1 MDPRPVRPVAEKIQS
16 RFFKALNT
24 LIRQEKIH
32 TLNSFCLKYGL
43 HKSKYY
49 ELRDGGH
56 YKFIDID
63 ALNYLVKDYG
73 VSADWLITGKGK
85 MFRIRQNQP
94 QTRIRSA
101 DI

>member
-1 MDPRPVRPVAEKIQS
+1 MDPRPIRPVAAEIQN
-16 RFFKALNT
+16 RFFKALNV
-24 LIRQEKIH
+24 LIRQGKIH

-49 ELRDGGH
+49 ELRDGGN

-73 VSADWLITGKGK
+73 VSADWLLTGKGT
-85 MFRIRQNQP
+85 MFK
-94 QTRIRSA
+94 
-101 DI
+101 